1 VKEAVKLKS
10 VNSLFGEDMNKS
22 LELRP

>member
-22 LELRP
+22 WELRP